1 MLDKLNYDDIVT
13 IEDYPGE
20 YWRITGFQTNILRSK
35 GEPEITEEWI
45 DVTCP
50 WTGEYNMA
58 YLDEITLVAL
68 ADEAEDFL
76 ADKPEPVRTHYEGL
90 SIATIF
96 GLDDESPR
104 KLKPLTPKSD
114 KPAQQARI
122 DALLDER
129 NAVADIDFVEDASR
143 AARYAE
149 IDAEIAKE
157 VDDGTVCET
166 HPK

>member
-76 ADKPEPVRTHYEGL
+76 ADKPMPVRTHYEGL
-90 SIATIF
+90 SIASIF
-96 GLDDESPR
+96 GLDVDKHR
-104 KLKPLTPKSD
+104 KLKPVTPKSD

-143 AARYAE
+143 AERYAE

-157 VDDGTVCET
+157 VT
-166 HPK
+166 